1 MRLRIPLLFI
11 LIAIVLG
18 GLIHI
23 MAVLALPSL
32 APKNAFAR
40 LKSLGEANVMIELP
54 PVKPGEETMPM
65 QAPDVR
71 YAFCRYD
78 LSAGPVRLSAV
89 VPDDLW
95 LIAFYTPKGDN
106 FYAVSGADMRRGRVD
121 MLINETGQPV
131 PDLEGDAPEEEE
143 VVVVESPLKEGIAM
157 IRAPLSWR
165 STAATVSAASTTVR
179 STATT
184 TRRASSSGPRSRW
197 QRN

>member
-1 MRLRIPLLFI
+1 MRLRIPLLLI

-23 MAVLALPSL
+23 AAVLALPSV

-40 LKSLGEANVMIELP
+40 LKPLGEANVMIELP

-95 LIAFYTPKGDN
+95 LIAFYTPRGDN

-121 MLINETGQPV
+121 MIINETGQPV
-131 PDLEGDAPEEEE
+131 PEAEGDAPEEQE

-157 IRAPLSWR
+157 IRAPLSGASR
-165 STAATVSAASTTVR
+165 SARTAEALNAATCAPF
-179 STATT
+179 
-184 TRRASSSGPRSRW
+184 TR
-197 QRN
+197 